1 MQIFG
6 TMLYDNDLYVLVQ
19 ALKHSRH
26 YLLGK
31 EFALHIDHHPLIFP
45 NPKIKLQEQWYIKW
59 TSYIEQFNLVIKY
72 NKGNTNK
79 IADMLN
85 CPPLCVLTILNIKV
99 LFYEQWKQ

>member
-19 ALKHSRH
+19 VLKHLRH

-45 NPKIKLQEQWYIKW
+45 NPQTKLQEQ
-59 TSYIEQFNLVIKY
+59 
-72 NKGNTNK
+72 
-79 IADMLN
+79 
-85 CPPLCVLTILNIKV
+85 
-99 LFYEQWKQ
+99 

>member
-45 NPKIKLQEQWYIKW
+45 NPQTKLQEQ
-59 TSYIEQFNLVIKY
+59 
-72 NKGNTNK
+72 
-79 IADMLN
+79 
-85 CPPLCVLTILNIKV
+85 
-99 LFYEQWKQ
+99 